1 MYSAAVTACKSRIGE
16 SNIEV
21 NMFCVWL
28 RETKKESRIGGV
40 MENIDKTI
48 DAICVWIK
56 KELEAGKSNRNHEI
70 SKMAEALAELVSAR
84 REKL

>member
-1 MYSAAVTACKSRIGE
+1 
-16 SNIEV
+16 
-21 NMFCVWL
+21 
-28 RETKKESRIGGV
+28 

-48 DAICVWIK
+48 DAICAWIK